1 MTVPPYGQPAPK
13 PSSLPVVSLV
23 FGVFGLIQ
31 CLPFVGGLVAIITGF
46 IGRRKAKALSKG
58 TGMAT
63 GGIVLGFIGL
73 AISVILTVVIAMG
86 GFAIFK
92 VAETVSSQITVAEQL
107 QKAAVAATSYGAA
120 NGGSFEGLT
129 TANLESYGYIPS
141 PEVSVVPFSL
151 AGGSSYCIEGSQMP
165 SGNNLIHIPIQT
177 GDSSQ
182 FSINI
187 NDRSFSYA
195 GGGCPR

>member
-23 FGVFGLIQ
+23 FGVFGLVQ
-31 CLPFVGGLVAIITGF
+31 CLPFVGGLVAIITGY
-46 IGRRKAKALSKG
+46 IGRKKAKAQGKG

-73 AISVILTVVIAMG
+73 ALSVILTIVIAAG

-92 VAETVSSQITVAEQL
+92 VAETVSSQLTVAEQL
-107 QKAAVAATSYGAA
+107 QKASLAAISYGTS

-129 TANLESYGYIPS
+129 TAKLESYGYVPI
-141 PEVSVVPFSL
+141 PEVSVVPFAQ
-151 AGGSSYCIEGSQMP
+151 AGGSSYCIEGSQNP
-165 SGNNLIHIPIQT
+165 SGNNLIHMPIQT
-177 GDSSQ
+177 SDSSQ
-182 FSINI
+182 FSMNI
-187 NDRSFSYA
+187 NGRSFSYA